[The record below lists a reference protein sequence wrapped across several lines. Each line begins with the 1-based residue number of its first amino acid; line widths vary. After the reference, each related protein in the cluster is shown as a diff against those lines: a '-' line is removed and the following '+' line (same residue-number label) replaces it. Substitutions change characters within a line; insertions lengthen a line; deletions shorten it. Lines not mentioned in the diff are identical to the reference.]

1 MGDPVRDHGSDQVTL
16 VSSRGP
22 VVYVHDVDHPEL
34 GPDDLHH
41 LQRVVRLRQG
51 DALVVCDGRGRWR
64 PAMMD
69 AGASGGAKVVAGL
82 VCTAPARFEPRPER
96 ALTLSVALPKGERA
110 DWLLQKATELG
121 IDAFVLV
128 ETDHSVVRSHQDN
141 GSRVR
146 ARLERVIR
154 AAGAQSRRTWLP
166 ELSGPYS
173 FAQVTAGAVAAGPA
187 AGGNAGVVLAQP
199 GGGPITRSVRNVMIG
214 PEGGWSAT
222 ELGVGLPTVGL
233 GPQVLRVETAAL
245 AASTLLVALRSRLV
259 LDVDSAGENA
269 LGG

>member
-1 MGDPVRDHGSDQVTL
+1 MGDPVTGHATGHGTL

-22 VVYVHDVDHPEL
+22 VVYVDDMDHPDL
-34 GPDDLHH
+34 ASDDLHH

-64 PAMMD
+64 PAMMV
-69 AGASGGAKVVAGL
+69 AEASGGAKAVAGL
-82 VCTAPARFEPRPER
+82 VFTAPARFEPRPER
-96 ALTLSVALPKGERA
+96 TLTLSVALPKGERA

-154 AAGAQSRRTWLP
+154 AAGAQSRRAWLP

-173 FAQVTAGAVAAGPA
+173 FAQATAGAVAAGPA

>member
-1 MGDPVRDHGSDQVTL
+1 MMVA
-16 VSSRGP
+16 GP
-22 VVYVHDVDHPEL
+22 P
-34 GPDDLHH
+34 
-41 LQRVVRLRQG
+41 
-51 DALVVCDGRGRWR
+51 
-64 PAMMD
+64 
-69 AGASGGAKVVAGL
+69 GGAKGVAGL
-82 VCTAPARFEPRPER
+82 VCTAPARFEPRPEQT
-96 ALTLSVALPKGERA
+96 LTLSVALPKGERA

-187 AGGNAGVVLAQP
+187 AEGNAGVVLAQP

-259 LDVDSAGENA
+259 FDVDSAEENA